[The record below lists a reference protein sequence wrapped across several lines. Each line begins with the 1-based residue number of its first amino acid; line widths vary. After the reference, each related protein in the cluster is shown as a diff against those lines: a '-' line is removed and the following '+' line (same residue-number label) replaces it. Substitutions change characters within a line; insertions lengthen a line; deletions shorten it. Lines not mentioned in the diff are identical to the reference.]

1 MSVSDH
7 EAEDRQQSVRQ
18 GVQGLLAAD
27 RLWKVRL
34 VSSPLHVAV
43 RRRVTGD
50 DNAIPSNRSLYSR
63 ETMETMLNEQH
74 FLRSPLL
81 ENGNL
86 TLEERA
92 MFAARFQLSLR
103 AAAAEVAAG
112 AAPYH
117 ALGPMY
123 GLYGASSSQNP
134 LWSQWAC
141 LGPTLL
147 AQQQLAAA
155 NPALLRPL
163 YPRLATSRFAPY
175 TVPQH
180 TKPSPGSSPSPDSGR
195 EDAGSPRGHSPAQPS
210 PSSPFASASPS
221 SPWNVIDIREK

>member
-1 MSVSDH
+1 
-7 EAEDRQQSVRQ
+7 
-18 GVQGLLAAD
+18 
-27 RLWKVRL
+27 
-34 VSSPLHVAV
+34 
-43 RRRVTGD
+43 
-50 DNAIPSNRSLYSR
+50 
-63 ETMETMLNEQH
+63 METMLNEQH

-81 ENGNL
+81 DNANL

-103 AAAAEVAAG
+103 AAAEAAGAVGAVG
-112 AAPYH
+112 AAPY
-117 ALGPMY
+117 LSPMY
-123 GLYGASSSQNP
+123 MYGAGSSQNP

-163 YPRLATSRFAPY
+163 YPRLATNRFAPY

-195 EDAGSPRGHSPAQPS
+195 EDASPRHSPAQPS

-221 SPWNVIDIREK
+221 SP